1 MANIDD
7 LEQYYKELTGNDFS
21 CFDKFGI
28 PKTEFSSLALI
39 YDTCQCDIEETIKTF
54 IVSYRKVE
62 EEYRNELY
70 PYIKEFFNFY
80 VPIYNKQEYK
90 KYFELNAQVYC
101 DVFENQTHLAEY
113 ENQLY
118 KAHIPKTTFVDLC
131 TGFNFHNFYVNLEK
145 EMLYYNIDKSM
156 LTCIFLEEAKKR
168 KNVDNVVIINKDVS
182 DVNREDIEGDI
193 SIIRANNIW
202 RYKYDFDLCIEKYK
216 RMIMKNG
223 IFLFSENAK
232 DKIFF
237 YDENPYK
244 LKNIP
249 SYFIG
254 WEQSMQL
261 NFGDKGLFDTLKYS
275 KVNSE

>member
-80 VPIYNKQEYK
+80 APIYNKQEYK
-90 KYFELNAQVYC
+90 KYFELSAKVYL
-101 DVFENQTHLAEY
+101 DVFKCQPHLANY

-118 KAHIPKTTFVDLC
+118 KAHIPNTTFVDLC
-131 TGFNFHNFYVNLEK
+131 TGFNFYNFYKNLEK
-145 EMLYYNIDKSM
+145 EILYYNIDKSM
-156 LTCIFLEEAKKR
+156 LTCAYLEEAKIR
-168 KNVDNVVIINKDVS
+168 INVDNVVIINKDVS
-182 DVNREDIEGDI
+182 DVNREDIEGEI

-202 RYKYDFDLCIEKYK
+202 AYKPDFINYLEKYK
-216 RMIMKNG
+216 TMLMKNG
-223 IFLFSENAK
+223 LFLFSENTK
-232 DKIFF
+232 DKLFF
-237 YDENPYK
+237 IENNPYIFY
-244 LKNIP
+244 NIQ
-249 SYFIG
+249 SYFNG
-254 WEQSMQL
+254 WKRNMEANISD
-261 NFGDKGLFDTLKYS
+261 NIFDILTYQKIS
-275 KVNSE
+275 